1 MELDIPMLFI
11 GMDNSK
17 INIHWNCTSRCFLAG
32 WIMKQLKYNMELDI
46 PTLSFEMDN
55 SL

>member
-1 MELDIPMLFI
+1 MELYIPMLFI
-11 GMDNSK
+11 GMDNGTNYMELY
-17 INIHWNCTSRCFLAG
+17 IPMFFIGMDNEQI
-32 WIMKQLKYNMELDI
+32 KYNNEFYI